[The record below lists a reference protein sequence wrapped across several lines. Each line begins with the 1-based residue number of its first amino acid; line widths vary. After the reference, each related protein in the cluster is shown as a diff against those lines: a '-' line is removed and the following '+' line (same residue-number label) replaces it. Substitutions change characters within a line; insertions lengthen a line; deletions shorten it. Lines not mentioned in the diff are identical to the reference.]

1 MKKTRRRYDRDFKI
15 SILAELDA
23 GKPLA
28 QIAREY
34 GIHPS
39 LPCRWKMELA
49 ENPEKAFKGNGNK
62 YKDQARIAELERAA
76 DVMFTVDDDV
86 LRVARIKGNQI
97 SIEIENPVRW
107 LLNVFQGRL

>member
-15 SILAELDA
+15 SVLAELEA

-39 LPCRWKMELA
+39 LPCRWKAELA
-49 ENPEKAFKGNGNK
+49 ENPEKAFMGNGNK
-62 YKDQARIAELERAA
+62 YKDQTKIAEE
-76 DVMFTVDDDV
+76 VYKTV
-86 LRVARIKGNQI
+86 VAKVEAGKVSLIQQNRTF
-97 SIEIENPVRW
+97 
-107 LLNVFQGRL
+107 LLKPQL

>member
-15 SILAELDA
+15 SVLAELEA

-39 LPCRWKMELA
+39 LPCRWKAELT
-49 ENPEKAFKGNGNK
+49 ENPEKAFRGNGNK
-62 YKDQARIAELERAA
+62 YKDQ
-76 DVMFTVDDDV
+76 VKMQ
-86 LRVARIKGNQI
+86 N
-97 SIEIENPVRW
+97 
-107 LLNVFQGRL
+107 